1 METLWWLLD
10 NSQCWWRQG
19 LVRTWKQTISLSLT
33 HTHAHIHTHTHTPMY
48 INAWKHLSLSGSMSM
63 RSDTHTQSHN
73 NFRSKTNTNI
83 SLYSLLTNLV
93 FGSEGFASMCKKK
106 KKKYSKK
113 YWNQYW
119 YLVPSVLS
127 VWVDVRSSKKAETSH
142 IFQQTRVESGK
153 FE

>member
-1 METLWWLLD
+1 MKAGFGPNMKTNHLA
-10 NSQCWWRQG
+10 
-19 LVRTWKQTISLSLT
+19 LS
-33 HTHAHIHTHTHTPMY
+33 HTHACTHTHTHTHTPMY

-106 KKKYSKK
+106 KRNIPKNTEINTGIWFPAFSQFEWMSDLPKR
-113 YWNQYW
+113 
-119 YLVPSVLS
+119 L
-127 VWVDVRSSKKAETSH
+127 RH
-142 IFQQTRVESGK
+142 RIFFNKQGWKVESLSK
-153 FE
+153 CYEDRHWSVCY